1 MPTISQGALLG
12 ALRFP
17 GKGSDRRGQT
27 IKPGAYTLRYSL
39 QPVNGDHQGV
49 APQRDFLVLVPAAD
63 DTKPGDIPNIDDLMK
78 MSRKA
83 SGTPHPAVLSM
94 SSSSNAA
101 FPELKKEG
109 DSDWAL
115 HAKIGDTAVAVIV
128 IAVAGLCCRGAGR
141 AGLRDPTDTRRHGVL
156 ARADPARDVRQV
168 VGGAVAV
175 VVQSVTDL
183 CSRRTVRSGGNAQ
196 PLRLF
201 HAQFV
206 RAELIAPDLRGWR
219 CRIAWAR
226 RLVADHVAGEGIA
239 AAARNGGKVR
249 LDDRLRDRRAQ

>member
-1 MPTISQGALLG
+1 MLKSLFVFIMAAGAAFSQYKLEPAGPPPSDLPGSISATLQKDGIKVSGSAPVCEIWLVSTAPTGPKTTEEGVSLPTIPQGALLG
-12 ALRFP
+12 ALRFA

-27 IKPGAYTLRYSL
+27 IKPGVYTLRYSL

-49 APQRDFLVLVPAAD
+49 APQRDFLVMIPAAD
-63 DTKPGDIPNIDDLMK
+63 DTKPDAIANIDDLMK

-128 IAVAGLCCRGAGR
+128 V
-141 AGLRDPTDTRRHGVL
+141 
-156 ARADPARDVRQV
+156 
-168 VGGAVAV
+168 
-175 VVQSVTDL
+175 
-183 CSRRTVRSGGNAQ
+183 
-196 PLRLF
+196 
-201 HAQFV
+201 
-206 RAELIAPDLRGWR
+206 
-219 CRIAWAR
+219 
-226 RLVADHVAGEGIA
+226 
-239 AAARNGGKVR
+239 GKVE
-249 LDDRLRDRRAQ
+249 